1 MVAQALLLVIITIM
15 ITISISPYTLRKA
28 GLVGLI
34 LFCLSCLSAFA
45 QSNYITVKSTPY
57 DRQMTRIRPVLA
69 SGTSHKDESLSVAL
83 VNNWIGNLRA
93 IPYGFSME
101 WKTPDEVRGGAYAD
115 CKGKAVALYNAMHSR
130 GAENVRLVI
139 GKRSSMSR
147 KTHAWLEWTTSNGTY
162 ILDPTINWSA
172 FRAERSR
179 RSSYIPLYA
188 YAGTQK
194 FRAAHTGGLIASNG
208 LYAGQRVASRL

>member
-1 MVAQALLLVIITIM
+1 M
-15 ITISISPYTLRKA
+15 ITISLSPYTVRKA
-28 GLVGLI
+28 GALGLI

-57 DRQMTRIRPVLA
+57 DRQMTRIRPVLTSA
-69 SGTSHKDESLSVAL
+69 TSHKDESLSIGL

-101 WKTPDEVRGGAYAD
+101 WKTPDEVRAGAYAD

-130 GAENVRLVI
+130 GVENVRLVI
-139 GKRSSMSR
+139 GKRSSTSR
-147 KTHAWLEWTTSNGTY
+147 KTHAWLEWATSNGTY

-172 FRAERSR
+172 FRAERSG

-194 FRAAHTGGLIASNG
+194 FRAASTGGLLASNA
-208 LYAGQRVASRL
+208 LSAGQRVASRL